1 MNSVSLC
8 GKIISIKNVSEK
20 VVFITVYCRNGK
32 LKEYIDVTIFKPE
45 FFNRYF
51 TQGMWISISG
61 YLHKNKERDYRIEV
75 IATNIGFAGD
85 CRDLEAEQQ
94 FSSYGGQVAAAD
106 EQSDNFVDVTADEDN
121 LPF

>member
-1 MNSVSLC
+1 MNNVSIC
-8 GKIISIKNVSEK
+8 GKIISIKKVSEK

-32 LKEYIDVTIFKPE
+32 QKEYIDITIFKPE

-75 IATNIGFAGD
+75 IATNLGFAGD
-85 CRDLEAEQQ
+85 CRDLEFEQKYEGGQANVTDEQQ
-94 FSSYGGQVAAAD
+94 
-106 EQSDNFVDVTADEDN
+106 DNFVDVTADETN